1 MSSICPKLMST
12 MRLLNPMLTVLW
24 EGLINFGELVADD
37 TVDMATEATD
47 EEESSSEE
55 SSSSEFTGSE
65 DESEGSQH

>member
-1 MSSICPKLMST
+1 M
-12 MRLLNPMLTVLW
+12 
-24 EGLINFGELVADD
+24 VADD

-65 DESEGSQH
+65 DQKEVKLKYYELKANVSFAETTFTFAVQQYQQ